1 MSCVVNG
8 TVSATYHG
16 FSHWPWNDVA
26 MRESTPRLGDRE
38 ADAPAQVVV
47 TVQVKQARQ
56 QAPLV
61 RAVLGCGVGEA
72 GERRAAEVRRA
83 LVRGT
88 LVSLVGD
95 AITYCARS
103 NNLTVRGLQ
112 VIHTT
117 TPSGEV
123 VSFNSL
129 RPETPEPTTTL

>member
-72 GERRAAEVRRA
+72 GERRAAEVRRV

-103 NNLTVRGLQ
+103 NNLTVRGLAFLDTATDGGNPL
-112 VIHTT
+112 HF
-117 TPSGEV
+117 E
-123 VSFNSL
+123 NR
-129 RPETPEPTTTL
+129 RPETPEPTTL

>member
-1 MSCVVNG
+1 MSCVING

-16 FSHWPWNDVA
+16 FSHWPWHDVA
-26 MRESTPRLGDRE
+26 LRESTPWLGDRE

-72 GERRAAEVRRA
+72 GERRADVVRLA
-83 LVRGT
+83 MARGT
-88 LVSLVGD
+88 LVSLVGE

-103 NNLTVRGLQ
+103 NTLNVRGLAF
-112 VIHTT
+112 VNTSPI
-117 TPSGEV
+117 SGFPMHFV
-123 VSFNSL
+123 NL
-129 RPETPEPTTTL
+129 RPTTPEPTTP